1 MFLLWPERLSAV
13 VGSFAVANFDEA
25 IFDEMALGPR

>member
-13 VGSFAVANFDEA
+13 VGSFAVANFDD
-25 IFDEMALGPR
+25 FDEMALGPR